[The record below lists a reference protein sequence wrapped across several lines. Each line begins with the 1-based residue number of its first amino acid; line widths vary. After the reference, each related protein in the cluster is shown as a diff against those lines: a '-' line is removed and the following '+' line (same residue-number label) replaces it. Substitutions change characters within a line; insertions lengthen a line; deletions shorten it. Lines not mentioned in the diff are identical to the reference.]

1 MPRLDGTGPMGTGRM
16 QGRQMGNCEGA
27 QPVQAGYGMGR
38 GAGMGRGVGMGRGAG
53 RMGAGLGNRMGWRCM
68 GRGAGRMRG
77 CFAPFVPMEN
87 EKDVLTQHK
96 QNLQARLEAIDKR
109 LETL

>member
-16 QGRQMGNCEGA
+16 QGRQMGNCEWA
-27 QPVQAGYGMGR
+27 QPVQAG
-38 GAGMGRGVGMGRGAG
+38 AGMGRDAG

-96 QNLQARLEAIDKR
+96 QNLQARLEEINKR